1 MEQVS
6 NFFYKLF
13 DTADFPARWYCGRWS
28 DFHGW
33 LYIVSD
39 ILIGIAYFAIPVA
52 LYFFIKRQENASN
65 PFNKTLRY
73 FVLFIMCCGLTHFV
87 DALIFWVPVYRFAA
101 LLLFIT
107 ALVSIATVIV
117 LLDAIPK
124 TLKMR
129 TPEQMQAIIDEKTAA
144 LAAKTAELEQSNLK
158 LRDSEAQ
165 FRLLVESNPDVIA
178 RIDSYGRY
186 QFVNSAIEQSTGR
199 SKEDFYGKDL
209 YELDYELSYIRE
221 FYSHLQKS
229 LRENQP
235 QRYRTESWDLGSPV
249 DAFDVLFIPMPA
261 VDEAQEDTVL
271 MVARDV
277 SRERL
282 AEERLRSHLS
292 DLKQVTERLMH
303 QNHQLEEFSYITAHN
318 LRSHV
323 KNIISFLDLMEY
335 EDDEKEREMVIE
347 KVRKTSWS
355 LSQTIEDLSEVV
367 KIRKDTNKKRDD
379 LNFEELTERVIQGLL
394 ADVERY
400 KVKIVTNFEACP
412 NILYPK
418 VYLESILH
426 NLISNAI
433 KYRQSEV
440 EPIVSLRTR
449 SYKEYVELIVADNGQ
464 GIDMDKFGHKLFG
477 LYQTFHGN
485 KDARGEGLY
494 MVKNQVEALGGYIRV
509 ESKLKVGTTFHV
521 FLSRTDK
528 PIFRYSEVDE
538 AAD

>member
-33 LYIVSD
+33 LFIISD

-52 LYFFIKRQENASN
+52 LYFFIKRQGNTSN

-282 AEERLRSHLS
+282 AEERLRSHLR

-394 ADVERY
+394 SDVERY

-509 ESKLKVGTTFHV
+509 ESKLKVGTTFHI